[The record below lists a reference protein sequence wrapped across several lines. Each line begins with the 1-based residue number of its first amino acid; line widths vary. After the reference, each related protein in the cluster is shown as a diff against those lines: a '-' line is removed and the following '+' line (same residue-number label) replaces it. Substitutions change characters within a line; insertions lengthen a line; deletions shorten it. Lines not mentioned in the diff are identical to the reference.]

1 MSNSKKRAWTK
12 AAVGEWE
19 LFNPRL
25 GWLIGVSERI
35 DGKFRWSTMH
45 GGVGVEA
52 SLAEAEAAA
61 EAALAKEARAIL
73 KMLGVKEGE

>member
-19 LFNPRL
+19 LFNPQL

-35 DGKFRWSTMH
+35 DGKFRWATTH

-52 SLAEAEAAA
+52 SLAEAAA

-73 KMLGVKEGE
+73 KMLDLKEGE